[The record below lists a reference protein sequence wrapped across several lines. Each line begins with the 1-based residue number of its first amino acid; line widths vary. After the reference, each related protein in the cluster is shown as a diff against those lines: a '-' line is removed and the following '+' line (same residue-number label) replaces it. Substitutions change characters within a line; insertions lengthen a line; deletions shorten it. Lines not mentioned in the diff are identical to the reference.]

1 VCHGC
6 VGSVVRGSWLH
17 SVRREMN
24 IPINSKILIK
34 KGELIQKAQ
43 VLSFKP
49 VIDGQE
55 AQLYIHYDGFNKR
68 LDEWVP
74 LSWADMKSLEVPKV
88 KKIIPKKNSRNLA
101 ALGKG
106 KAQRQDDV
114 SAENSDNEP
123 DGFSKEKELE
133 KLRTSGSMTQSLT
146 EISRVKNI
154 KKIQLGKHEIETWY
168 FSPYPEEYSYIDLL
182 YICEF
187 CLEPV
192 GCFSSFSRH
201 RLKCTLRHPPG
212 NEIYRHD
219 QKENISFF
227 EIDGRKQ
234 KGYTRNLCLLS
245 KLFLD
250 HKTLYYDVDPFLFY
264 LMVRTDEYGSHLLG
278 MVYKH

>member
-1 VCHGC
+1 M
-6 VGSVVRGSWLH
+6 L
-17 SVRREMN
+17 

-34 KGELIQKAQ
+34 KSNSFQKAH

-49 VIDGQE
+49 EIDGEE
-55 AQLYIHYDGFNKR
+55 AQLYIHYEGFNKR

-74 LSWADMKSLEVPKV
+74 LSTADLNSLEIPKI
-88 KKIIPKKNSRNLA
+88 KKPVPKKNSRNLA

-106 KAQRQDDV
+106 KAQRTEDV
-114 SAENSDNEP
+114 SAENSENE
-123 DGFSKEKELE
+123 GTFSKEKELE

-154 KKIQLGKHEIETWY
+154 KMIQLGKYEIETWY
-168 FSPYPEEYSYIDLL
+168 FSPYPEEYSFMDLL

-187 CLEPV
+187 CLEPI
-192 GCFSSFSRH
+192 GTFSRFSRH
-201 RLKCTLRHPPG
+201 RQKCTLRHPPG
-212 NEIYRHD
+212 NEIYRND
-219 QKENISFF
+219 VKECISFF

-234 KGYTRNLCLLS
+234 RGYTRNLCLLS

-264 LMVRTDEYGSHLLG
+264 LMVKTDEYGSHLLG
-278 MVYKH
+278 IFILIILIRIF